1 MNKAQI
7 IAVVAAKTDTSKVK
21 AGEMLDAVVEAIR
34 DGLASGQSVQLIGF
48 GTFAVTK
55 RAAREGRN
63 PRTGVTI
70 KIAAKKVVKFKAGKA
85 MDDAVAGIGTAK
97 SKK

>member
-7 IAVVAAKTDTSKVK
+7 IAAVAAKTDTSKVK
-21 AGEMLDAVVEAIR
+21 TGEVLDALVEAIKES
-34 DGLASGQSVQLIGF
+34 LANGQGVQLIGF

-63 PRTGVTI
+63 PRTGGTI
-70 KIAAKKVVKFKAGKA
+70 KIAAKKVVKFKVGKA
-85 MDDAVAGIGTAK
+85 MNDAVAGIRPTK